1 MPPRLRTLE
10 RKQRQR
16 QARKLRR
23 QQKAESSARSVSP
36 LPVMPGPACLLPS
49 GKALPAA
56 LMA

>member
-23 QQKAESSARSVSP
+23 KDCPKAQD
-36 LPVMPGPACLLPS
+36 
-49 GKALPAA
+49 
-56 LMA
+56 